1 MPISPLV
8 LASGEGS
15 GVILQ
20 AHGTLAAW
28 FLRSEARGK
37 EDMKKNRVA
46 SIGSILT
53 DRALSFL
60 PGRGGQPRTGRFDG
74 PVELVRNDPEATFS
88 RRLRA
93 ETAQAHRVVE
103 STAFVKSILRGIVD
117 IESFITM
124 QAGLYMVY
132 STMEQE
138 LDRHSQHP
146 LVSRVYFKVLRRTE
160 VLARDLEF
168 LGGPDWAQHLRIT
181 PPRDAYIQRLRWLGE
196 NAPELLVAHSYTR
209 YLGDL
214 SGGQVV
220 AKIVRRALGL
230 RDDEGLSFFYFDE
243 IENAKAFKSEYR
255 RRLDE
260 LPLDDHLGERIIEE
274 AKHVFE
280 LNQRMFEEL
289 EGSWVRALAKLLPFG
304 LFVQQSRA

>member
-1 MPISPLV
+1 
-8 LASGEGS
+8 
-15 GVILQ
+15 
-20 AHGTLAAW
+20 
-28 FLRSEARGK
+28 
-37 EDMKKNRVA
+37 MKKHRVA

-53 DRALSFL
+53 DRALSLL
-60 PGRGGQPRTGRFDG
+60 PVRSGQPSTGRVDG

-103 STAFVKSILRGIVD
+103 STAFVKGILRGIVD
-117 IESFITM
+117 FENFVTM
-124 QAGLYMVY
+124 QAGLYMIY
-132 STMEQE
+132 NAMEQE
-138 LDRHSQHP
+138 LDRHSRHP
-146 LVSRVYFKVLRRTE
+146 LVSRVDFKVLRRTD
-160 VLARDLEF
+160 VLARDLEY
-168 LGGPDWAQHLRIT
+168 LAGPDWAQHLRST
-181 PPRDAYIQRLRWLGE
+181 PARDEYIQRLRWLGE

-230 RDDEGLSFFYFDE
+230 RGGEGLGFFHFDE
-243 IENAKAFKSEYR
+243 IDNAKAFKDEYR

-260 LPLDDHLGERIIEE
+260 LPLGDHVGERIIEE

-280 LNQRMFEEL
+280 LNRRMFEEL
-289 EGSWVRALAKLLPFG
+289 EGSWIRAIAKLLPFG
-304 LFVQQSRA
+304 LFVQQRRA